1 MTNTPTPEAITGTM
15 NAKLTAGPTGF
26 AAHCGDKHEDNPGEA
41 EMTQHYAFAITAT
54 DTAADELGVRD
65 IMIRPSEGTM
75 VYTGDDLYIETGP
88 LADEAALRDALLGAG
103 WRVIGQVDSGTG
115 QSIARVERI

>member
-1 MTNTPTPEAITGTM
+1 
-15 NAKLTAGPTGF
+15 
-26 AAHCGDKHEDNPGEA
+26 
-41 EMTQHYAFAITAT
+41 MTQHYAFAITAT

-65 IMIRPSEGTM
+65 IMIQTSVEDV

>member
-1 MTNTPTPEAITGTM
+1 MRGVWQVISTLLFIFFVFLIGR
-15 NAKLTAGPTGF
+15 LVL
-26 AAHCGDKHEDNPGEA
+26 DW
-41 EMTQHYAFAITAT
+41 
-54 DTAADELGVRD
+54 VRD